1 MTREEI
7 TSFGYTHFESPVKGT
22 IFIKQNGTVV
32 FVERDNELILPNGN
46 KISNP
51 TKKDFE
57 KPYSESVA
65 FPKLQGC
72 RSCTKK

>member
-1 MTREEI
+1 MTQEEI

-51 TKKDFE
+51 TRQDFE
-57 KPYSESVA
+57 NSYSESVE
-65 FPKLQGC
+65 FPKLAGC
-72 RSCTKK
+72 NNCKK